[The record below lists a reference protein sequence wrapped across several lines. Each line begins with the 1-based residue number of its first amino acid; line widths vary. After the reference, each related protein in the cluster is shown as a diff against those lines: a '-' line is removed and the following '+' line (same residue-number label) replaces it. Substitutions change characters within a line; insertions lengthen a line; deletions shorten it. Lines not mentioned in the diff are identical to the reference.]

1 MHGEPCTQTAP
12 HEWGPLHPGTLGA
25 HSEHHKEEKLLHRG
39 QPGPS
44 APASRGD
51 GLSVEWLVPEV
62 QGKGRTATVQVPG
75 KVCLQPRGSRLNYRA
90 SFARVSV
97 TTGTGWPRG
106 RGGQSVKSM
115 GLPAFALESSAIWC
129 CRSGGTGPR
138 AQSQARPRAELAA
151 YHGV

>member
-1 MHGEPCTQTAP
+1 MESRAHRRRPMNGDHFILAL
-12 HEWGPLHPGTLGA
+12 WGPTVNTTRKRSYYTGGSLVP
-25 HSEHHKEEKLLHRG
+25 LL
-39 QPGPS
+39 QLP
-44 APASRGD
+44 RGD

-75 KVCLQPRGSRLNYRA
+75 KVCLQPRGSRLNCRA

-129 CRSGGTGPR
+129 CRSGSTGPR